1 MHSSRIVIKTE
12 RQSKPLEFGEVRL
25 TVNPQ
30 KSSSDF
36 LVTPGREGTVTTYG
50 RSTSREDS
58 SRALPVNPEIK
69 GQPSWVKSDNT
80 RPLRP
85 IQHGAG
91 NTCSA
96 VNKYTCQP
104 TVTSQ
109 QSWKNKSNGQEPYK
123 TSNYGL
129 PPSKSFGTEHTTTY
143 RNVPAHSSQ
152 FSNVGNTKSHTN
164 AYSTPV
170 SSVPKYHDGT
180 RSYSPTGHGTR
191 SAERTGSRLDLDP
204 KLTQQNN
211 HSRSP
216 WQRPKESKMAEQKFI
231 DDMVKAHNIYRA
243 KHQSGPIVHSPE
255 LSGVAQRW
263 ADHLAQRDK
272 FEHSDAMHNGEHI
285 GENLAMKWSSGPDN
299 YTGQQA
305 TDQWYSEVELY
316 TFGQEPTSLEAGH
329 FTQVVWKGS
338 NEIGVGKARTKD
350 GKMLVVANYRPAGNM
365 TGSFRQNVL
374 PPKDGKIE
382 LPVSREEPAKQGSEP
397 FSSRFGN
404 NSSSG
409 KASGGGE
416 SRSVRTFTE
425 TSGSGANKVT
435 KTVVEE
441 TITKAD
447 GSTTTKRSETI
458 TRGDS

>member
-1 MHSSRIVIKTE
+1 MKPRSDLSRQYHLDNTSCDSGWQLLGKYYRLYEKGRFGTDTMHSSRIVIKTE

-216 WQRPKESKMAEQKFI
+216 WQRPK
-231 DDMVKAHNIYRA
+231 
-243 KHQSGPIVHSPE
+243 
-255 LSGVAQRW
+255 
-263 ADHLAQRDK
+263 
-272 FEHSDAMHNGEHI
+272 
-285 GENLAMKWSSGPDN
+285 
-299 YTGQQA
+299 
-305 TDQWYSEVELY
+305 
-316 TFGQEPTSLEAGH
+316 
-329 FTQVVWKGS
+329 
-338 NEIGVGKARTKD
+338 VGKAQHCKLNC
-350 GKMLVVANYRPAGNM
+350 KCLFPPFYL
-365 TGSFRQNVL
+365 L
-374 PPKDGKIE
+374 PTTEWPNLRMGC
-382 LPVSREEPAKQGSEP
+382 P
-397 FSSRFGN
+397 
-404 NSSSG
+404 
-409 KASGGGE
+409 
-416 SRSVRTFTE
+416 RSKPLHN
-425 TSGSGANKVT
+425 A
-435 KTVVEE
+435 
-441 TITKAD
+441 
-447 GSTTTKRSETI
+447 
-458 TRGDS
+458 

>member
-1 MHSSRIVIKTE
+1 MKPRSDLSRQYHLDNTSCDSGWQLLGKYYRLYEKGRFGTDTMHSSRIVIKTE

-58 SRALPVNPEIK
+58 SQALPVNPEIK

-216 WQRPKESKMAEQKFI
+216 WQRPK
-231 DDMVKAHNIYRA
+231 
-243 KHQSGPIVHSPE
+243 
-255 LSGVAQRW
+255 
-263 ADHLAQRDK
+263 
-272 FEHSDAMHNGEHI
+272 
-285 GENLAMKWSSGPDN
+285 
-299 YTGQQA
+299 
-305 TDQWYSEVELY
+305 
-316 TFGQEPTSLEAGH
+316 
-329 FTQVVWKGS
+329 
-338 NEIGVGKARTKD
+338 VGKTQHCKLNC
-350 GKMLVVANYRPAGNM
+350 KCLFPPFYL
-365 TGSFRQNVL
+365 L
-374 PPKDGKIE
+374 PTTEWPNLRMGC
-382 LPVSREEPAKQGSEP
+382 P
-397 FSSRFGN
+397 
-404 NSSSG
+404 
-409 KASGGGE
+409 
-416 SRSVRTFTE
+416 RSKPLHN
-425 TSGSGANKVT
+425 A
-435 KTVVEE
+435 
-441 TITKAD
+441 
-447 GSTTTKRSETI
+447 
-458 TRGDS
+458 